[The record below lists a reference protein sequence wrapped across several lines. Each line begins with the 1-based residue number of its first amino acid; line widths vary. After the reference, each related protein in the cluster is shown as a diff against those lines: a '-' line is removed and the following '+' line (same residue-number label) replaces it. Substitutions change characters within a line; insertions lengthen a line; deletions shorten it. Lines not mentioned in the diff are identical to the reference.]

1 MYFKASDSIKKFISG
16 FEGVFLTPYIC
27 PAGVP
32 TIGIG
37 ATFYENG
44 VRVTM
49 NDKPLKIERVL
60 QLFDFHLGFFER
72 DVNSLIAPVA
82 DSLKQCQFDALLSF
96 AFNVGTDI
104 DQDNIPEGLGDSTL
118 LKKVL
123 NNPNDLTIESEF
135 LKWDKSK
142 GVRIKGLTIRR
153 KKEVNIYFN
162 RINFQA

>member
-1 MYFKASDSIKKFISG
+1 MYYKASESIKKFITG
-16 FEGVFLTPYIC
+16 FEGIFLTPYIC

-49 NDKPLKIERVL
+49 NDKAITMERAL

-72 DVNSLIAPVA
+72 DVNSLLHLSSAP
-82 DSLKQCQFDALLSF
+82 LKHFQFDAILSF

-123 NNPNDLTIESEF
+123 ANPDDPAIEGEF

-142 GVRIKGLTIRR
+142 GVRIRGLTIRR
-153 KKEVNIYFN
+153 KKEANIYFD